1 MKPVLLL
8 YFHFILKA
16 VLEEY
21 PVIFWMDAS
30 IRFINNNLLNLTR
43 ALRSSM
49 GLMLFSNSGI
59 SNFQVTHSELYQ
71 FIPTDN
77 EKMKSTSQYAAGCL
91 LLANTKPVY
100 ENILKWLYACS
111 SDKACTD
118 FPGARLA
125 CHYKGGRSVWAKCHR
140 YDQSMINILLLNWH
154 RFNVTRFTGANTF
167 FRIHRGPE
175 NVRITTCKVRGPRYI
190 ETSTDNAIG
199 Q

>member
-1 MKPVLLL
+1 M
-8 YFHFILKA
+8 
-16 VLEEY
+16 
-21 PVIFWMDAS
+21 IFWMDAS
-30 IRFINNNLLNLTR
+30 IRFVNNKLLNLTR
-43 ALRSSM
+43 ALRFSM
-49 GLMLFSNSGI
+49 GSMLFSNSGI

-77 EKMKSTSQYAAGCL
+77 EKMKSTSQYESGSML
-91 LLANTKPVY
+91 FANTKPVY
-100 ENILKWLYACS
+100 ENIIKWAFACS

-125 CHYKGGRSVWAKCHR
+125 CHFGKGRSVWAKCHR

-154 RFNVTRFTGANTF
+154 RFNVTRFTGAETF

-175 NVRITTCKVRGPRYI
+175 NVRIRTCKVRGPRYI
-190 ETSTDNAIG
+190 ETSTDNVIG